1 MRLFVAVFPTDEV
14 RADLRRRLAP
24 AQARLTAADKW
35 HITLAFL
42 GDVPEDRRADVER
55 ALSDVPTAGPI
66 TLRLVSG
73 GRFGRGRSTAVWAGV
88 DGDLDALSRLHSDI
102 RAALDAAGQSSD
114 DRPLTPHL
122 TLAYSREPAVLH
134 ALEGYR
140 GPQWTVD
147 DFVLVQSHHRD
158 GGGYQTLRS
167 WPLGR
172 RRS

>member
-24 AQARLTAADKW
+24 AGARLTAADKW

-42 GDVPEDRRADVER
+42 GDVPEERRADVER
-55 ALSDVPTAGPI
+55 TLSDVPTAGPI

-88 DGDLDALSRLHSDI
+88 DGELDALTRLHGGI
-102 RAALDAAGQSSD
+102 RGALDAAGQSTD

-122 TLAYSREPAVLH
+122 TLAYSREPVVRD

-140 GPQWTVD
+140 GPRWTVD

-158 GGGYQTLRS
+158 GGGYEILRR
-167 WPLGR
+167 WRL
-172 RRS
+172 